1 MLCCGPIITK
11 HSQGCTKIIY
21 YKPFIGLYKDHL
33 LPTFIGLY
41 KDHSVLQSAHW
52 VCTKITYY
60 KAFAGLYKDHLL
72 QAFIGLYKDHLLQ
85 TFIGFVQRSLI
96 TKHSFLPLSSVFTSV
111 RTTTGTLL
119 MIFFYLDDLEQNMIF
134 VIRYILS
141 VIVFEARVQSS
152 L

>member
-1 MLCCGPIITK
+1 MLWSYHHKAFT
-11 HSQGCTKIIY
+11 
-21 YKPFIGLYKDHL
+21 GLYKDHL
-33 LPTFIGLY
+33 LQT
-41 KDHSVLQSAHW
+41 VHW
-52 VCTKITYY
+52 VVQRSLITNIHWVVQRSLSITKRSLGCTKITYY